1 MLELSF
7 LELIEY
13 GFFEAFWNWSNPALT
28 LLIYLCVLIG
38 AAVQY
43 ILIKKCQKPIFRW
56 ALIGLCAAGILVSE
70 YALIFITGWDSLGI
84 LILYGF
90 IICILLGAVLMT
102 IIQWIKNRMQNKNS
116 ANN

>member
-13 GFFEAFWNWSNPALT
+13 GFFEAFWNWSNPVLT

-38 AAVQY
+38 AVLQY
-43 ILIKKCQKPIFRW
+43 LLLKKCQMKIFRFG
-56 ALIGLCAAGILVSE
+56 LIGLCVIGILVSE
-70 YALIFITGWDSLGI
+70 YALIFITGWDSLGL

-90 IICILLGAVLMT
+90 VICILLGAVLMT
-102 IIQWIKNRMQNKNS
+102 IIQWIKNRKQNKNS